1 MAPWSFGGA
10 SILRIGGIGSAL
22 LPHLQSLPDLRL
34 EPTTFGLQAGPS
46 PVGWKVVTRAPG
58 DLNWGAEAS
67 LKRRSGVRFPKASL
81 ANYGR

>member
-1 MAPWSFGGA
+1 MAPWSFGGT
-10 SILRIGGIGSAL
+10 SILRIGGVGSAL

-34 EPTTFGLQAGPS
+34 EPTTVAGPS

-58 DLNWGAEAS
+58 DLNWVAEAS